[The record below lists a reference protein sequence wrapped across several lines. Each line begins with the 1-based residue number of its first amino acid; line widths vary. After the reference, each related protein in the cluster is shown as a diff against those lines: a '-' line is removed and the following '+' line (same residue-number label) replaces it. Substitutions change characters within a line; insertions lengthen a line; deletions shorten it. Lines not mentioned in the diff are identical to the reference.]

1 MIGPNYPLFDPG
13 YQKKARLGS
22 QALYNLLRQVYGAT
36 ISPSPSPSFQIY
48 GWMRS

>member
-1 MIGPNYPLFDPG
+1 MTLFLTRDIK
-13 YQKKARLGS
+13 KKARLGS